1 MDQVIQHVPCCC
13 VPVQAALYQ
22 LILPQ
27 LFLPIPPQL
36 NAPFSLYCKSVIDVR
51 STPLLYMHDI
61 SLKRNNG
68 LSSRRRTF
76 DSGCNQ
82 QSFFS
87 LYPYHTSYRSADQ
100 DLSSDEI
107 GWLVAAADSDIVLSS
122 IVVVR
127 AAFTR
132 ETGST
137 AVFLQAVM
145 HGIKNKPAPFV
156 P

>member
-1 MDQVIQHVPCCC
+1 MKITMDQVIQHVPCCC

-76 DSGCNQ
+76 DFLILAVIS
-82 QSFFS
+82 SHFS
-87 LYPYHTSYRSADQ
+87 LFYPYHTSYRSADQ

-107 GWLVAAADSDIVLSS
+107 GWPAGCSRRFRYRPEQHSGGAGRHSQ
-122 IVVVR
+122 
-127 AAFTR
+127 
-132 ETGST
+132 G
-137 AVFLQAVM
+137 
-145 HGIKNKPAPFV
+145 KPDQQQFSYRPLCTE
-156 P
+156 